1 MRFLEAQLCWKSL
14 QLNMYKNFAD
24 VVIKKRRLLLSRFEN
39 VVIEEVIIPIH
50 TGIAGPVCASGKL
63 GRCVRD

>member
-1 MRFLEAQLCWKSL
+1 
-14 QLNMYKNFAD
+14 MYKNFAD

-39 VVIEEVIIPIH
+39 VVIEEAIIPIH